1 MKPRQSL
8 DWVIDVESKCE
19 DLDFAISGVDCWPI
33 VRNTLLSILA
43 PKMTKKASGLKHFF
57 SRASLFFSSL
67 ISINLISKHKV
78 FILSDKKYAAE
89 ISGAIYLKDT
99 HVLIERARKE
109 GLSSIVA
116 LQGENVDENTLNH
129 KNCFSIYAILF
140 LAALV
145 SKCYWLVV
153 FFPGLSSYIDNI
165 SKNLGSVRNFEEISC
180 SLPMIEKKIK
190 KNIIFCFIAY
200 KLLLSLLQRVNPER
214 AYVVC
219 YYSLLGM
226 ALSAACHTLQ
236 IPLADIQHGVAGR
249 NMRSYSRWTSCP
261 SNGYSTLPDLFLTWT
276 PYDCVAIKEWAQ
288 ITSKHNC
295 EVSGCLWRDYFL
307 SEGLVDVSAAEW
319 ESTLSGLASFDKII
333 LITMQTTIL
342 NPLLLDAIRDNRFN
356 RFVFLIRA
364 HPDFA
369 FENDFLLEVRGKS
382 NVLIDAPTKMPIHL
396 VLKVVDL
403 HVTEWSGAVI
413 DAYLEGV
420 PSLVLS
426 ENALDYF
433 EDYIAGGTVS
443 YARNRSDLI
452 DALFC
457 L

>member
-1 MKPRQSL
+1 
-8 DWVIDVESKCE
+8 
-19 DLDFAISGVDCWPI
+19 
-33 VRNTLLSILA
+33 
-43 PKMTKKASGLKHFF
+43 MTKKSSVLKHFF
-57 SRASLFFSSL
+57 SRVSLFVSSL
-67 ISINLISKHKV
+67 ISINLIREHKV
-78 FILSDKKYAAE
+78 FILSDKKYAAQ

-109 GLSSIVA
+109 GLSSMVA
-116 LQGENVDENTLNH
+116 LQGENVDANTLNH
-129 KNCFSIYAILF
+129 ENCLSIYAILF

-153 FFPGLSSYIDNI
+153 FFPGLSCYVDNI
-165 SKNLGSVRNFEEISC
+165 SKNISSIRNVEEISC
-180 SLPMIEKKIK
+180 NLPIIEKKIK

-200 KLLLSLLQRVNPER
+200 KLFLSLLHRVNPDR

-226 ALSAACHTLQ
+226 ALSAACHTLR

-249 NMRSYSRWTSCP
+249 NMRAYSRWTSCP
-261 SNGYSTLPDLFLTWT
+261 SKGYSTLPDQFLTWT
-276 PYDCVAIKEWAQ
+276 SYDCVAIKKWAQ
-288 ITSKHNC
+288 NTSKHTC

-307 SEGLVDVSAAEW
+307 SEGIVDISAAEW
-319 ESTLSGLASFDKII
+319 KSTLSGLALFDKII
-333 LITMQTTIL
+333 LVTMQTTIL
-342 NPLLLDAIRDNRFN
+342 NPLLLEAITDERFK
-356 RFVFLIRA
+356 RYAFLIRA

-369 FENDFLLEVRGKS
+369 SEKDFLLEVRGKP
-382 NVLIDAPTKMPIHL
+382 NVLIDAPTQMPIHL

-433 EDYIAGGTVS
+433 EDYIAGGTVL
-443 YARNRSDLI
+443 YAKNRSYFI
-452 DALFC
+452 DALLC